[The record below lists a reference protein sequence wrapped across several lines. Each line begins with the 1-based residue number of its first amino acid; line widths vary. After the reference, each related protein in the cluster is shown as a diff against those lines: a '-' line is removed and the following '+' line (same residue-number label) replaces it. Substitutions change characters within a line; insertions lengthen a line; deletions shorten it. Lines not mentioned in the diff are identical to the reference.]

1 MVENTLSVGKISE
14 GFVLDHIE
22 AGKSM
27 EIYKYLHLDKLDC
40 CVAIIKNAKS
50 NKMGKK
56 DTLRVR
62 VAFRLPAS
70 RQFPS
75 VAERHQLHK

>member
-1 MVENTLSVGKISE
+1 MVENTLTVGKISE

-40 CVAIIKNAKS
+40 CCCYYQKC
-50 NKMGKK
+50 KK
-56 DTLRVR
+56 
-62 VAFRLPAS
+62 
-70 RQFPS
+70 
-75 VAERHQLHK
+75 

>member
-1 MVENTLSVGKISE
+1 MLENTLTVGRIAE

-40 CVAIIKNAKS
+40 WQATIGA
-50 NKMGKK
+50 
-56 DTLRVR
+56 
-62 VAFRLPAS
+62 
-70 RQFPS
+70 PS
-75 VAERHQLHK
+75 FGCLIAQISA